1 MNILNGVIP
10 VAGLGT
16 RLLPSTKS
24 QPKEMLPVGRKPVVQ
39 YVVEEFERA
48 GVNRMLF
55 VTGRSKTSIENH
67 FDSDSELE
75 QSLRDGGKTD
85 LLETLNFGRMGVHFL
100 YTRQRKQNG
109 LGDAILYAEPFTGDQ
124 PFVVGLGDSIISEGA
139 DAPIIV
145 KLAECFETRRASAVI
160 GFEQVPAE
168 DTYRYGIA
176 KPASD
181 GDTFEVVDLIE
192 KPAVEEAPSNL
203 AIAGRYIFD
212 PIIFTALR
220 KTEMDKRGELQL
232 TDAIRLLLKWG
243 HKVYGVRFTN
253 GAKRYDI
260 GNFESYFK
268 TFVDFAL
275 RDEEF
280 GDVLRAHLKE
290 RLGAE
295 VSGQ

>member
-1 MNILNGVIP
+1 MNITNGVIP

-48 GVNRMLF
+48 GVHQILF

-75 QSLRDGGKTD
+75 RGLRDNKKQD
-85 LLETLNFGRMGVHFL
+85 LLATLNFAREGMKFL
-100 YTRQRKQNG
+100 YTRQREQNG
-109 LGDAILYAEPFTGDQ
+109 LGDAILYAEPFAGDQ
-124 PFVVGLGDSIISEGA
+124 PFVVGLGDSIVTEGA
-139 DAPIIV
+139 DSPLIV
-145 KLAECFETRRASAVI
+145 KLAECFETRRAACVI
-160 GFEQVPAE
+160 GFEEVPLE
-168 DTYRYGIA
+168 ETYHYGIA
-176 KPASD
+176 KPASA
-181 GDTFEVVDLIE
+181 GDTFEVADLVE
-192 KPAVEEAPSNL
+192 KPKVQDAPSNL

-212 PIIFTALR
+212 PIIFNALR
-220 KTEMDKRGELQL
+220 KTGKDKRGELQL
-232 TDAIRLLLKWG
+232 TDAIRCLLQWG
-243 HKVYGVRFTN
+243 HKVYGVKLTN

-275 RDEEF
+275 ADEEL
-280 GDVLRAHLKE
+280 GAVLREHLKQ
-290 RLGAE
+290 RLQE
-295 VSGQ
+295 